1 MFVFIVIYL
10 IDLLL
15 SGNLSA
21 FKRRYGQYWFVV
33 VHLRGKTCGDLS
45 KISLSHVPLSK
56 LIGLVFNLSDLTT
69 YTEVYVCAYMFKKN
83 RDGRGESVLSAEAF
97 VNTLIISQL
106 PTKIAISAINFSA

>member
-1 MFVFIVIYL
+1 M
-10 IDLLL
+10 

-21 FKRRYGQYWFVV
+21 FKKEYGQYWFVV

-45 KISLSHVPLSK
+45 KISLSHAPLSK
-56 LIGLVFNLSDLTT
+56 LIGLVFNLICDLTT
-69 YTEVYVCAYMFKKN
+69 YTEVYVCAYMFKKT
-83 RDGRGESVLSAEAF
+83 RDGRGESVLSTEAF